1 MVFCAEELSTARQPF
16 VKNINVGVNHSPK
29 QPGWLQQKPGSVLT
43 DKGRMTQKWLGL
55 PLQF

>member
-29 QPGWLQQKPGSVLT
+29 QPLQQKPGSVLT

>member
-29 QPGWLQQKPGSVLT
+29 QTLQQKPGSVLT
-43 DKGRMTQKWLGL
+43 DKGRMTQK
-55 PLQF
+55 